1 MKLIFDKSNP
11 HWTDNHEW
19 NEFFIRAN
27 ERYFVDL
34 ARVKVPEV
42 GYISIVELY
51 KMLGMDAPKSAL
63 PLGWDDTNIDDICFH
78 TECIDD
84 HIEIETEP
92 KNLFLDALG

>member
-11 HWTDNHEW
+11 HWTDNYEW
-19 NEFFIRAN
+19 NEFFVRAN

-34 ARVKVPEV
+34 ARYKVPED

-51 KMLGMDAPKSAL
+51 KMLGIDVPKSAL
-63 PLGWDDTNIDDICFH
+63 ILGWDNTNIDDICFR

-92 KNLFLDALG
+92 KNLFEV